1 MRIFE
6 HEATVFIG
14 NGIKFGVG
22 NAGISRHVC
31 FCFSI
36 IVLLFYCS
44 ADFMQRNQK
53 FNFILFPKK

>member
-22 NAGISRHVC
+22 NAGINVSHTTATV
-31 FCFSI
+31 
-36 IVLLFYCS
+36 VTATLLY
-44 ADFMQRNQK
+44 
-53 FNFILFPKK
+53 L